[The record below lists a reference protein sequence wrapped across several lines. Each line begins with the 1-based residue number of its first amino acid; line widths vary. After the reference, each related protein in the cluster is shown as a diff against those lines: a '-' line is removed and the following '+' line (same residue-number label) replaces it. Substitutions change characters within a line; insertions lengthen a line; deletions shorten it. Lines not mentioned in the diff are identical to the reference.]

1 MSLIR
6 VAVGVFAS
14 GALTFG
20 GLGVVTVGAT
30 QSDAQPQRPPTCV
43 STGSVRGLSAI
54 QAQNARIIVATA
66 EQRAGRAGA
75 YIAIMVALAESDL
88 RILSNPNDPAGA
100 SIPSQGVGYDHDSLG
115 LFQQRPGWGSAARRM
130 DATESTHLFVD
141 ALLQVNEWQSM
152 TPWYA
157 AQTVQRSA
165 FTGRPSGA
173 NGGSSVVGGNYLR
186 QASRAAA
193 ILDFLDGD
201 TSTLDCGAAPAD
213 TLTPGGAASHG
224 LPPGFALPASTS
236 PQARTAVA
244 FALAQLGK
252 PYLWGGN
259 GPGSFDCSGLTQQAW
274 RRAGVAIGRVV
285 GQQLRDGAAV
295 TPTNLSPGDLIMIP
309 GATGTLAA
317 PGHVGMYIGQG
328 LVVNAPRTGDVVR
341 VVSYKS
347 FVSKGLSG
355 LRHLA

>member
-6 VAVGVFAS
+6 VAAGVFAT
-14 GALTFG
+14 GAVMFG

-30 QSDAQPQRPPTCV
+30 QSSALPPRPPICV
-43 STGSVRGLSAI
+43 SSGPVQGLSAT
-54 QAQNARIIVATA
+54 QAQNARVIVATA
-66 EQRAGRAGA
+66 EQRTGRAGA
-75 YIAIMVALAESDL
+75 YIALIVALAESDL
-88 RILSNPNDPAGA
+88 KILSNPNAPAGA
-100 SIPSQGVGYDHDSLG
+100 SLPSQGVGYDHDSLG
-115 LFQQRPGWGSAARRM
+115 LFQQRPGWGSASQRM
-130 DATESTHLFVD
+130 DAIESTELFVD
-141 ALLQVNEWQSM
+141 ALLHLTGWQSM

-157 AQTVQRSA
+157 AQSVQRSA

-193 ILDFLDGD
+193 ILTFLDGD
-201 TSTLDCGAAPAD
+201 SSILDCGGAPAD
-213 TLTPGGAASHG
+213 TLAPGGAGSHG
-224 LPPGFALPASTS
+224 LPPGFMLPASTS

-244 FALAQLGK
+244 FALAQVGK
-252 PYLWGGN
+252 PYQWGGN
-259 GPGSFDCSGLTQQAW
+259 GPSSFDCSGLTQQAW

-285 GQQLRDGAAV
+285 GQQLGDGAA
-295 TPTNLSPGDLIMIP
+295 TTTSSLAPGDLVMIP
-309 GATGTLAA
+309 GATGSLAA

-341 VVSYKS
+341 VVSYES

-355 LRHLA
+355 LRHIA

>member
-6 VAVGVFAS
+6 AATGVFAS
-14 GALTFG
+14 GAITFA
-20 GLGVVTVGAT
+20 GLGVVTVGAAGST
-30 QSDAQPQRPPTCV
+30 SLPERPPTCV
-43 STGSVRGLSAI
+43 STGAVKGLSAS

-66 EQRAGRAGA
+66 EQRSGRAGA
-75 YIAIMVALAESDL
+75 YVAIMVALAESDL

-100 SIPSQGVGYDHDSLG
+100 SIPSQGVGHDHDSLG

-130 DATESTHLFVD
+130 DATESTNLFVD
-141 ALLQVNEWQSM
+141 ALLQVNGWQSM

-165 FTGRPSGA
+165 FTGRPTGA

-193 ILDFLDGD
+193 ILNFVEVD
-201 TSTLDCGAAPAD
+201 TSALDCGGAPAD
-213 TLTPGGAASHG
+213 TLALGGAASHG
-224 LPPGFALPASTS
+224 MPSGFVLPATTS

-259 GPGSFDCSGLTQQAW
+259 GPSSFDCSGLTQQAW
-274 RRAGVAIGRVV
+274 RRAGVVIGRVV
-285 GQQLRDGAAV
+285 GQQLRDGAAI
-295 TPTNLSPGDLIMIP
+295 TSTTLSPGDLIMIP

-317 PGHVGMYIGQG
+317 PGHVGMYIGHG
-328 LVVNAPRTGDVVR
+328 LVVNAPRTGDVVS
-341 VVSYKS
+341 VVTYKS

-355 LRHLA
+355 LRHIA